1 VIVLTETCRRLHN
14 EINDKELGILPYYSI
29 YSCDRESLVGNNVN
43 VSVKG
48 GDVLIAIKS
57 HLNSYR
63 VPHQNNNME
72 QLEAKLSIDFIQ
84 I

>member
-1 VIVLTETCRRLHN
+1 
-14 EINDKELGILPYYSI
+14 
-29 YSCDRESLVGNNVN
+29 

-57 HLNSYR
+57 HLNFYR

-72 QLEAKLSIDFIQ
+72 QLEAKYYQ
-84 I
+84 